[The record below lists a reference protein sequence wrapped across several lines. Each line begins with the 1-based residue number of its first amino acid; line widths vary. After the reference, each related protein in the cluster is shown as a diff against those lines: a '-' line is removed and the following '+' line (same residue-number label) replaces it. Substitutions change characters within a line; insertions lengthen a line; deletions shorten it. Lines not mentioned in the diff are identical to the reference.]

1 MFAAP
6 RPSPSPTI
14 APVIAQ
20 APPNVTA
27 IVQSPQLWMI
37 TSGVL
42 FLALVGGGIWFRIQ
56 ASNWA
61 KSLKFETFKNKEL
74 QKKYKLA
81 LKTINKMET
90 NPDLVHSREFNL
102 DYLKMRMEEEIFHF
116 AILNQIKIRMKDKIS
131 AALRPNQAEQG
142 IVGIASTGGH
152 QIDETFDVE
161 YQTSELPNAK
171 RGILFRVQVRL
182 TRLPTQTT
190 NATIEELINC
200 IEAYLDPETDEHW
213 QPTLQ
218 GRVVYMHWD
227 QKAKPTPLLVL
238 EQSNEGVN
246 VTFRTNRNVA
256 TPPTPVPSA
265 ASASARRSATAKT
278 AASPPKATGTPKP
291 PQPPTKPGAAPTPPR
306 SAPKPPKP

>member
-6 RPSPSPTI
+6 PRPSQSPVIT
-14 APVIAQ
+14 PVIAQ
-20 APPNVTA
+20 VPSNVTA

-42 FLALVGGGIWFRIQ
+42 LLALVGGGVWFRIQ
-56 ASNWA
+56 SNNWA
-61 KSLKFETFKNKEL
+61 KRLKFETFKNKEL

-171 RGILFRVQVRL
+171 RGVLFRVQVRL

-246 VTFRTNRNVA
+246 VTFRTNRKAVP
-256 TPPTPVPSA
+256 PPTPLANA
-265 ASASARRSATAKT
+265 ASATARRSATAKT
-278 AASPPKATGTPKP
+278 VANSPKATGTAKP
-291 PQPPTKPGAAPTPPR
+291 PQPPAPPDAASPQSP
-306 SAPKPPKP
+306 AKPPKS

>member
-1 MFAAP
+1 MLAP
-6 RPSPSPTI
+6 LRSPQSSLLSSTVGQVPAKI
-14 APVIAQ
+14 S
-20 APPNVTA
+20 A
-27 IVQSPQLWMI
+27 IVQSPQVWMA
-37 TSGVL
+37 TSGL
-42 FLALVGGGIWFRIQ
+42 LLLALVGLSLWFKM
-56 ASNWA
+56 ASKNWA
-61 KSLKFETFKNKEL
+61 KRLKFETFKNKEL

-81 LKTINKMET
+81 LKTIHKMET

-131 AALRPNQAEQG
+131 AALRPTQAEQG

-161 YQTSELPNAK
+161 YQTSDLPNAK
-171 RGILFRVQVRL
+171 RGVLFRVQVRL

-200 IEAYLDPETDEHW
+200 IEAYLDPNTDPSW
-213 QPTLQ
+213 QPSLQ

-246 VTFRTNRNVA
+246 VTFRTNRRMGM
-256 TPPTPVPSA
+256 PPTPLPKSTRPQPRSPSA
-265 ASASARRSATAKT
+265 STPSRTPPLPQP
-278 AASPPKATGTPKP
+278 AAEPGQAPPSSPPAKLP
-291 PQPPTKPGAAPTPPR
+291 PSGKRPT
-306 SAPKPPKP
+306 S

>member
-1 MFAAP
+1 MLASP
-6 RPSPSPTI
+6 RTAQSPAIVPTL
-14 APVIAQ
+14 AQ
-20 APPNVTA
+20 TPPNAAA
-27 IVQSPQLWMI
+27 IAQSPQLWMV

-42 FLALVGGGIWFRIQ
+42 LLALVGSGIWLKVQ
-56 ASNWA
+56 SDQWA
-61 KSLKFETFKNKEL
+61 KRLKFETFKNKEL

-200 IEAYLDPETDEHW
+200 IEAYLDPDTDEHW

-238 EQSNEGVN
+238 EQTNEGVN
-246 VTFRTNRNVA
+246 VTFRTNRKAV
-256 TPPTPVPSA
+256 PPTPLPSTAPSA
-265 ASASARRSATAKT
+265 ARRRPTGATAKP
-278 AASPPKATGTPKP
+278 A
-291 PQPPTKPGAAPTPPR
+291 R
-306 SAPKPPKP
+306 SAPPPARPPAKPPKP

>member
-1 MFAAP
+1 MLAPP
-6 RPSPSPTI
+6 RPPQSPPLSATI
-14 APVIAQ
+14 GLV
-20 APPNVTA
+20 PPNVSA
-27 IVQSPQLWMI
+27 IAQSPQVWI
-37 TSGVL
+37 ATAGVL
-42 FLALVGGGIWFRIQ
+42 LLALVGVSIWFKI
-56 ASNWA
+56 ASAHWA
-61 KSLKFETFKNKEL
+61 KRLKFETFKNKEL

-131 AALRPNQAEQG
+131 AALRPTQAEQG

-171 RGILFRVQVRL
+171 RGVLFRVQVRL

-190 NATIEELINC
+190 NATIEELITC
-200 IEAYLDPETDEHW
+200 IEAYLDPDTDESW
-213 QPTLQ
+213 QPSLQ

-246 VTFRTNRNVA
+246 VTFRTNRKIM
-256 TPPTPVPSA
+256 TPPTPLPKSTRPQPRPSSAPAAGSKTPLPPSA
-265 ASASARRSATAKT
+265 AKPAQA
-278 AASPPKATGTPKP
+278 PPAPPPAKP
-291 PQPPTKPGAAPTPPR
+291 PASGKRPTP
-306 SAPKPPKP
+306 